1 MSSAENKNIL
11 LNLKGCKLTE
21 NGSQL
26 NENPPETLTVHSAL
40 ERCVDYIGRVDI
52 DFICALARVD
62 KAEAFQSLKGAIY
75 YDPEKSC
82 FVTAEEYLSGNIMKK
97 LAAAKSALEQQ
108 AENAKTAGDESN
120 TRKQMP
126 DDWDFSENISA
137 LEVVMPPVV
146 QPGQIKASM
155 GSPWIP
161 AWVYRDFIIAL
172 IGIRSASGK
181 PKISVEYIR
190 AANHYIIHGKKHFT
204 DFTRAKLTY
213 GTERMNAFEIIE
225 RMLNSREIAVYD
237 TYIPYGKEQQV
248 RRVNKAETLLAQ
260 ERARQIAERFS
271 FWLFRD
277 EPRRSQLLNYYNENF
292 CAIRPR
298 HFDGSRMLLPGKDPN
313 IKLQKHQLDAVK
325 RIVHS
330 KNILLAHQVGAGKT
344 YVMAAA
350 AMEMRRLGISKRN
363 LFVVP
368 NNILEQWHYEF
379 TRLYPAAEVIVIE
392 PKSFTPAN
400 RNRVLKQIIESDCD
414 AIIMGYGS
422 FSLIPLSRGE
432 RERELNA
439 HLAQIAE
446 SMRSAVYSDAY
457 IVLNRFAS
465 RIEHRLQKLWEEEQT
480 LPKGAVFFDDLGI
493 DTIFVDEAH
502 NFKNISIETKHG
514 SLPGLNPK
522 GSKKC
527 DDLMAKLRYIQ
538 RTHDGRGAVFATGTP
553 ITNSVS
559 DMYTMQR
566 YLGYEH
572 MDELNLL
579 EFDNWVKMFSE
590 VTEEFEVEANGIGY
604 RLRRRL
610 SRYYN
615 LPELSLLFS
624 DIADLY
630 FTPEDDKR
638 IPHKV
643 NYINC
648 TVPASE
654 SLRKYI
660 EELAVRAEE
669 VKSGSVART
678 EDNMLKITTDGR
690 KAALDM
696 RLVNPEEPDNPN
708 SKLNTCVENV
718 FRIWSERD
726 KLTQLV
732 FLDQSTPK
740 DGFNLYD
747 DIKQKLI
754 LRGVPADEIAFVH
767 DAVNDAMRTTLFNK
781 VRKGRIR
788 VLIGS
793 TFKLGIGANVQN
805 NLLAV
810 HHLDIPWRPSDVT
823 QREGRMLRQGNR
835 NDEVMIYRYITNGS
849 FDAYSW
855 QLLENKQRFISQIVN
870 GDCPSRSGDEVD
882 EVVLT
887 YSEVKSLAVGNPLI
901 KRKIELETE
910 LQRKLVLKSK
920 HERAKT
926 EAAEQLLQLP
936 AKNSELLKLRDIL
949 QKDML
954 LAEQNTGEGFSMM
967 LAGENYTRRRDA
979 GERLIELLAEHAFI
993 REEKRIGTYRGFKL
1007 FLANDISGARR
1018 IFLLKGSGT
1027 YRSDLSE
1034 SAMGIIARLDNV
1046 VNGLKTRL
1054 EATLGS
1060 IERMEQDEAEL
1071 RSESEKP
1078 FPFETELT
1086 ELRRELKRVNG
1097 ELGML

>member
-1 MSSAENKNIL
+1 M
-11 LNLKGCKLTE
+11 TE

-26 NENPPETLTVHSAL
+26 NENPPEALTVHSAL

-52 DFICALARVD
+52 DFVCTLAHVD
-62 KAEAFQSLKGAIY
+62 RAEALRSLRGAIY
-75 YDPEKSC
+75 YDPEKNC
-82 FVTAEEYLSGNIMKK
+82 FVTAEEYLSGNIMKR
-97 LAAAKSALEQQ
+97 LSA
-108 AENAKTAGDESN
+108 AKTAREQQNGESLPPEKSDG
-120 TRKQMP
+120 TAPAP
-126 DDWDFSENISA
+126 DDWDFSQNIAA
-137 LEVVMPPVV
+137 LEVVMPPIV
-146 QPGQIKASM
+146 QPGQIKAAM

-172 IGIRSASGK
+172 IGIRSNSGK
-181 PKISVEYIR
+181 PKINVEYIR
-190 AANHYIIHGKKHFT
+190 AANHYIIHGKKHFM

-271 FWLFRD
+271 FWLFKD
-277 EPRRSQLLNYYNENF
+277 EPRRSQLLDYYNENF

-298 HFDGSRMLLPGKDPN
+298 HFDGSRMQLPGKDPD

-379 TRLYPAAEVIVIE
+379 TRLYPSAEVIVIE

-400 RNRVLKQIIESDCD
+400 RNRVLNQISETDCD

-432 RERELNA
+432 RERELTA

-480 LPKGAVFFDDLGI
+480 VPKGAVFFDDLGI

-514 SLPGLNPK
+514 GLPGLNPK

-630 FTPEDDKR
+630 FTPEDDRR

-648 TVPASE
+648 TVPASD

-660 EELAVRAEE
+660 EELAVRAED

-696 RLVNPEEPDNPN
+696 RLVNPDEPDNPG

-747 DIKQKLI
+747 DIKQKLVM
-754 LRGVPADEIAFVH
+754 RGVPADEIAFVH

-855 QLLENKQRFISQIVN
+855 QLLENKQRFISQIIN

-901 KRKIELETE
+901 KRRIELETE

-920 HERAKT
+920 HERART

-936 AKNSELLKLRDIL
+936 AKNTELLKLRGIL

-954 LAEQNTGEGFSMM
+954 LAEQNTGEAFSMM
-967 LAGENYTRRRDA
+967 LAGETFTRRRDA
-979 GERLIELLAEHAFI
+979 GERLIELLAEYAFI
-993 REEKRIGTYRGFKL
+993 RDEKLIGSYRGFGL

-1054 EATLGS
+1054 QVTLAN

-1071 RSESEKP
+1071 RAESEKP
-1078 FPFETELT
+1078 FPFEAELA
-1086 ELRRELKRVNG
+1086 ELRRELKKVNG
-1097 ELGML
+1097 ELGMS